1 MLSERLAKYIN
12 NDNIE
17 RYKVEFLKEIVDK
30 TEKGEFNC
38 CLCHTLNRLF
48 ALAKNPNML
57 SRDAASKAVMMPILS
72 KVQS

>member
-1 MLSERLAKYIN
+1 MLSERLAKYIT

-48 ALAKNPNML
+48 ALAKNP
-57 SRDAASKAVMMPILS
+57 KILS
-72 KVQS
+72 